1 MSQKNPS
8 TKLLILQPTS
18 FCNINC
24 TYCYLPD
31 RHVKNKMSVLTYQKI
46 LENLEKSRLLDDSM
60 TVCWHAGEPLV
71 MPYEFYQ
78 TCFEITRKF
87 EKENLEIHQNIQ
99 TNAILVNQKFCNL
112 FKEYKAR
119 IGVSLDG
126 PEFIHDIKRK
136 FRNGKGSHAA
146 TIKGIKLL
154 QDNNISVSAICVLS
168 SESLDY
174 PDEIYSHFLENG
186 IYRIGLNIEEAEGT
200 HQESSIN
207 NAHTEKY
214 EKFLY
219 RFLELAA
226 IDNQVE
232 LREFNMIEDILK
244 TNKNII
250 INSQSNPYE
259 IVNVSTNGDF
269 TTFSP
274 ELLSQ
279 DSLEYS
285 NFVLG
290 NVYNDLIIESAK
302 SAKFN
307 KMYGDI
313 LAGVKKCSEECD
325 YFGLCGGGA
334 PSNKYYENGTFDSS
348 ETQYCRFNKKI
359 LVDVYLDFMANR
371 VSNSQNNQVQFQ

>member
-1 MSQKNPS
+1 MS
-8 TKLLILQPTS
+8 ILT
-18 FCNINC
+18 F
-24 TYCYLPD
+24 
-31 RHVKNKMSVLTYQKI
+31 QKI
-46 LENLEKSRLLDDSM
+46 LENLENSRLLDESM

-71 MPYEFYQ
+71 MPYDFYKS
-78 TCFEITRKF
+78 CFEITRTF
-87 EKENLEIHQNIQ
+87 EKPGLEIHQNIQ
-99 TNAILVNQKFCNL
+99 TNAILVNQELCDL
-112 FKEYKAR
+112 FKEYKVR
-119 IGVSLDG
+119 VGVSLDG
-126 PEFIHDIKRK
+126 PEFIHDAKRK

-174 PDEIYSHFLENG
+174 PDEIYYHFLENN
-186 IYRIGLNIEEAEGT
+186 IHRLGLNIEEAEGT
-200 HQESSIN
+200 HQESSISN
-207 NAHTEKY
+207 SHIDKY
-214 EKFLY
+214 QNFLY

-226 IDNQVE
+226 IDNRIE
-232 LREFNMIEDILK
+232 LREFNMIENILK
-244 TNKNII
+244 TNNDII

-279 DSLEYS
+279 ESVEYDG
-285 NFVLG
+285 FVLG
-290 NVYNDLIIESAK
+290 NVYNDLIIDMEK
-302 SAKFN
+302 TGKFQ
-307 KMYGDI
+307 KMYGEI
-313 LAGVKKCSEECD
+313 LAGVKKCSDECD

-334 PSNKYYENGTFDSS
+334 PSNKYYENKTFNSS

-371 VSNSQNNQVQFQ
+371 ASNPLNQQVQIQ